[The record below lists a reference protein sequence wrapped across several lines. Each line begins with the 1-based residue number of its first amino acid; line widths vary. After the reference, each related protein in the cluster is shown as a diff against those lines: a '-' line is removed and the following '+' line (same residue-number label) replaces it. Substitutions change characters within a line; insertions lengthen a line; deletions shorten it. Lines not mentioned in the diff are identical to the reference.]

1 MYSVKVNHSLSAQR
15 TQVLSWSVGA
25 FSLFI
30 LAISALA
37 ISVGPTHARGAPDSF
52 ADLAERLLPSVV
64 NIRTTATVQGRAHS
78 GPEFNLPPGLEEFFE
93 RFQEGQPER
102 RRRATSLGSGFII
115 DASGYIV
122 TNNHVVKDAEEVFV
136 VLNDDTELEAKII
149 GVDDKTD
156 LAVLKVEP
164 KTPLTAVP
172 FGDSDGARVG
182 DWVIAIGNPLGFGG
196 TVTAGIVSARGRD
209 INSGPYDNYI
219 QTDAPINKGNSGGP
233 LFNMDG
239 EVIGINTAIYSPNG
253 GSIGIGFSVPS
264 NLAQGVVNQLREF
277 GTTRRGWLGVT
288 IQQVTDEIAESLGLP
303 EASGALV
310 STVHEQSPAA
320 SAGIK
325 TGDVI
330 RKFNGKTVPSSRRL
344 PRMVADAAV
353 GNTVP
358 VEVWRAGETIT
369 LDVELGQLEK
379 VDLASLR
386 TAPQDRAAPKSLDS
400 LGISLAP
407 LGQAARKE
415 FNLADDVDGVI
426 ITNVDPDSDASEKQ
440 IRPGNVIVEVNQEKV
455 GSPEDVATQ
464 VEKAQKDG
472 RKSVLMLVN
481 QSGAL
486 RFVVIKFDKG

>member
-1 MYSVKVNHSLSAQR
+1 MYSVKVKHSLSSTR
-15 TQVLSWSVGA
+15 TQALGLSVGA
-25 FSLFI
+25 FSILFLT
-30 LAISALA
+30 LAAMVIAS
-37 ISVGPTHARGAPDSF
+37 GPAFARGAPDSF

-64 NIRTTATVQGRAHS
+64 NIRTTASVQGRAHG

-115 DASGYIV
+115 DQTGYIV
-122 TNNHVVKDAEEVFV
+122 TNNHVVKDADEVFV

-264 NLAQGVVNQLREF
+264 NLAKNVISQLREF

-303 EASGALV
+303 EAAGALV
-310 STVHEQSPAA
+310 STVHEDSPAA
-320 SAGIK
+320 AAGIK

-330 RKFNGKTVPSSRRL
+330 RRFNDRPVPNSRRL

-358 VEVWRAGETIT
+358 VEVWRAGDT
-369 LDVELGQLEK
+369 LTLSVQLGELEK

-386 TAPQDRAAPKSLDS
+386 TTPQDRETPKSLDS
-400 LGISLAP
+400 LGLALAP
-407 LGQAARKE
+407 LGQAARQE
-415 FNLADDVDGVI
+415 FNLGEDIDGVL
-426 ITNVDPDSDASEKQ
+426 ITKVKPDSDASEKQ

-455 GSPEDVATQ
+455 TSPEEVATQ
-464 VEKAQKDG
+464 VKKSQKEG
-472 RKSVLMLVN
+472 RNSVLMLVN
-481 QSGAL
+481 QGGAL
-486 RFVVIKFDKG
+486 RFVVIKFDQG